1 MHHDLI
7 FVGSE
12 GIEFGI
18 DTSYFERELSSRN
31 TPETIINHC
40 LCFKQ
45 EVLLF
50 KVHVIFSVAVLDT
63 VGTEALCPLR
73 CSEAYG
79 HKFGGEICPTETESA
94 QLLLSYKIDLMSVH
108 KGLENITCIIWHI
121 LNLYTCSYGYM
132 NGLISYLPESE
143 VAVAR
148 LDVFSPT
155 TGEADHHT
163 HPTPLLGPHAYVIV
177 KD

>member
-132 NGLISYLPESE
+132 NGLISYLPESGSCRPP
-143 VAVAR
+143 A
-148 LDVFSPT
+148 SPCLWLLL
-155 TGEADHHT
+155 A
-163 HPTPLLGPHAYVIV
+163 TPRVLFMSIWCKQSVWSFGF
-177 KD
+177 